1 MAFLAPAAAG
11 ATSSLR
17 FPTHVAASSGRRSV
31 LPAAVK
37 ATANSGTAT
46 SPHPILSSLRMAA
59 SAAVILAA
67 TSPALACT
75 PSAPAPPPT
84 PLTVTIETDGG
95 DPIQDASHQLEK
107 LTAVHPDGDDEPIHG
122 ASQSHQ
128 FEKLIFETAALARA
142 GGAEAARALLSAA
155 EGCDCESY
163 AARLLAA
170 QALFVDG
177 KADEAIAALEELARE
192 DPADY
197 RPLFCQSVLYLVL
210 GRVAESE
217 SMLARCR
224 ELGGDALFVDPAM
237 VASAAGAEAVD
248 AESGADEVEAEPEPA
263 EV

>member
-11 ATSSLR
+11 ATTSVR
-17 FPTHVAASSGRRSV
+17 ARIYVAASSGRRPV

-37 ATANSGTAT
+37 ATASSGSAT

-59 SAAVILAA
+59 SAAVLLAA
-67 TSPALACT
+67 TSPALACS
-75 PSAPAPPPT
+75 PSAPPPT
-84 PLTVTIETDGG
+84 PLTDTIQTDDPIHQVEKVVAAHPDGD
-95 DPIQDASHQLEK
+95 DPIQDASHQ
-107 LTAVHPDGDDEPIHG
+107 
-122 ASQSHQ
+122 SHE
-128 FEKLIFETAALARA
+128 FERLIVETAALARA
-142 GGAEAARALLSAA
+142 GGAEAARARLSLSAA
-155 EGCDCESY
+155 EGCESY

-177 KADEAIAALEELARE
+177 KVDEAIAAFEELARE

-197 RPLFCQSVLYLVL
+197 RPLFCQSVLYLAL

-217 SMLARCR
+217 SMLQRCR
-224 ELGGDALFVDPAM
+224 KVGGDALFADPAM

-248 AESGADEVEAEPEPA
+248 AETGAEEEVEPAA